1 MSKVHGKRYAYKF
14 DFHGLMTACS
24 QQQAQSQASG
34 GVEDRMSGYTKYQ
47 HHHSELGPALYPTSP
62 PAPASTAPGGAPS
75 SAAAA
80 AAAAVVASPSYWAGP
95 IYSRYPTV
103 YPMTSS
109 SLSTPSSD
117 PAAVA
122 KPAAPSVDANP
133 P

>member
-34 GVEDRMSGYTKYQ
+34 GVEDRISGYTKYQ

-62 PAPASTAPGGAPS
+62 PPQASTVPGGAPS

-80 AAAAVVASPSYWAGP
+80 AAAAASPSYWAGP
-95 IYSRYPTV
+95 IYSRYPAV

-109 SLSTPSSD
+109 SLSTSSSAD
-117 PAAVA
+117 SAAVA
-122 KPAAPSVDANP
+122 KSAAPSVDVNP